1 MIKILIYIVFIS
13 IIFISC
19 KSEPLSIKIMEQVEK
34 GEILSVM
41 KAQEKAWSNHNL
53 ENYMNGY
60 WKNDS
65 LKFYGSSG
73 ITYGWDKTL
82 ANYKKAYPTK
92 DYSGK
97 LNFKVVDISKV
108 TEKSYFVMGEYYLTR
123 KVGNT
128 NGVFMIIFKKIK
140 GTWKI
145 IADTSC

>member
-1 MIKILIYIVFIS
+1 
-13 IIFISC
+13 
-19 KSEPLSIKIMEQVEK
+19 MEQVEK